1 MEYDDHYRSQMG
13 TENVA
18 PLLRSLIRMVRPQRV
33 LEIGAGYTTP
43 FLLDGLE
50 KNEELF
56 DDGSGRCLN
65 KEYAKNHKENYDPKL
80 VILDTSVE
88 YDLKERGFNFDSK
101 YVEFIH
107 GKFQGRSEELFD
119 KYGKFDM
126 VWFDCGGPQEYKDF
140 LFEYWNI
147 CTHYMIFHYTFFQGQ
162 PNTNID
168 IISSTIDAWTRLM
181 GASNVQR
188 IDISEPHKMQQGSI
202 TMLKKVHWPTRVRGS
217 EVQRSFKCEPVS
229 YNLNYTKED
238 LDMLGIHKYKRQKM
252 KNSVSM

>member
-1 MEYDDHYRSQMG
+1 MEHEKYFRPGLG
-13 TENVA
+13 TESVA
-18 PLLRSLIRMVRPQRV
+18 PFLRSFIQMVRPQRI
-33 LEIGAGYTTP
+33 LEVGAGYTTP

-50 KNEELF
+50 N
-56 DDGSGRCLN
+56 N
-65 KEYAKNHKENYDPKL
+65 KMILDEGNLDMEYLEWHKKHYDPKL

-147 CTHYMIFHYTFFQGQ
+147 CTHYMIFHFTFFQEQ
-162 PNTNID
+162 PSANIEAIAD
-168 IISSTIDAWTRLM
+168 FLDSWTQLF
-181 GASNVQR
+181 GVNNVQR
-188 IDISEPHKMQQGSI
+188 IDMIEPHKIGQGSI
-202 TMLKKVHWPTRVRGS
+202 TILKKVSQPSVPSSILR
-217 EVQRSFKCEPVS
+217 K
-229 YNLNYTKED
+229 
-238 LDMLGIHKYKRQKM
+238 KYD
-252 KNSVSM
+252 S